1 MVKRVSLFAFAIAL
15 FASVVSLRAADDPL
29 VGTWK
34 LNIAKSKYTG
44 MSAPKSQVYKY
55 EANGPDGVKFTN
67 DTVNADGT
75 KVHAEYAVKFDGKEG
90 PVKGDP
96 TRDMTTNK
104 RVDANTTSGTSSLKG
119 KPVGTYTRS
128 VSKDGKTLTVSA
140 KGTNDGKPYDQVAVY
155 DKQ

>member
-1 MVKRVSLFAFAIAL
+1 MFKHAVL
-15 FASVVSLRAADDPL
+15 FASMLAVVALTTSLLAADDP
-29 VGTWK
+29 VIGTWK

-67 DTVNADGT
+67 DSVNADGT
-75 KVHAEYAVKFDGKEG
+75 NVHAEYAVKFDGKEG

-104 RVDANTTSGTSSLKG
+104 RVNANTTSGTSSLKG
-119 KPVGTYTRS
+119 KPVGTYTRT
-128 VSKDGKTLTVSA
+128 VSKDGKTLTVTA
-140 KGTNDGKPYDQVAVY
+140 KGTNEGKPYHQVAVY
-155 DKQ
+155 EKQ